1 MKKETELMRELTE
14 LTKETKEGKLH
25 WDVQYQTTE
34 YNDPAGKPVEE
45 EKGEKW
51 IVDECFVSYHC
62 LRRDKEFLMITY
74 EQFYTCGQKKKSCN
88 LIFLPPDGIRFFDVD
103 VLAPYAV
110 KADQML
116 VYEAHMLWLTIL
128 EAYKENQELVK
139 LEVTPRD
146 LVLSGKIPENAVE
159 AQDGEKK

>member
-1 MKKETELMRELTE
+1 MKKETELMRKLKE
-14 LTKETKEGKLH
+14 LTKETKEKKLH

-34 YNDPAGKPVEE
+34 YNDVAGKPVEE
-45 EKGEKW
+45 ENGEKW

-62 LRRDKEFLMITY
+62 VYRGEEFLMITY
-74 EQFYTCGQKKKSCN
+74 EQFYTCGEKKKSCN
-88 LIFLPPDGIRFFDVD
+88 LIFLPPDVIRFFDVD
-103 VLAPYAV
+103 VLASYAV

-139 LEVTPRD
+139 LEVTPRE
-146 LVLSGKIPENAVE
+146 LVLQSKMSERQGS
-159 AQDGEKK
+159 AQGGEM

>member
-1 MKKETELMRELTE
+1 MKKETELMRKLKE
-14 LTKETKEGKLH
+14 LTKETKEKKLH

-34 YNDPAGKPVEE
+34 YNDVAGKPVEE
-45 EKGEKW
+45 ENGEKW

-62 LRRDKEFLMITY
+62 VYRGEEFLMITY
-74 EQFYTCGQKKKSCN
+74 EQFYTCGEKKKSCN

-103 VLAPYAV
+103 VLASYAV

-139 LEVTPRD
+139 LELTPRE
-146 LVLSGKIPENAVE
+146 LVLQSKMSERQGS
-159 AQDGEKK
+159 AQGGEM

>member
-1 MKKETELMRELTE
+1 MKKETELMRKLKE
-14 LTKETKEGKLH
+14 LTKETKEKKLH
-25 WDVQYQTTE
+25 WDIQYQTTE
-34 YNDPAGKPVEE
+34 YNDSAGKPVEE
-45 EKGEKW
+45 ENGEKW

-62 LRRDKEFLMITY
+62 VYHGEEFLMITY
-74 EQFYTCGQKKKSCN
+74 EQFYTCGEKKKSCN

-110 KADQML
+110 TADQML

-139 LEVTPRD
+139 LEVTPRE
-146 LVLSGKIPENAVE
+146 LILQSIMPERQGS
-159 AQDGEKK
+159 AQGGEM